1 MSLSASLQW
10 IDAPVAPHAVAD
22 AMAAALR
29 PSDLATAPPKREEAR
44 IAAQGFRALAIVVA
58 GHVALLGLGA
68 FAWRESVRAPEVFEE
83 IPVEIIVESEPARMQ
98 AALLTEPSR
107 EPNEAPTPD
116 AQSVAAPEQQTIAPP
131 PPPQA
136 AVEAPIAATPPPAP
150 TATPAEAAPDE
161 ARARAAE
168 EPAAQEK
175 AAAQR
180 RAAMDAEAL
189 AARQAQERAAMVA
202 RERSAR
208 EAKARAVQAA
218 AERAEV
224 ARERQ
229 AQAKRAAARERQAQA
244 AQERR
249 RIAART
255 PPSDSARPAAATFDA
270 AGYRSI
276 VARGVSASASRAC
289 AAGGG
294 GRVVIALLIAPSGRV
309 SRASVSSA
317 SGNSTLDSAAL
328 SAVRRAGPFPAPSN
342 RASVSVP
349 VVVVCR

>member
-10 IDAPVAPHAVAD
+10 VDAPVAPHAVAD

-29 PSDLATAPPKREEAR
+29 PGDMANAPPKRETTRGGALR
-44 IAAQGFRALAIVVA
+44 FRALAIVVI
-58 GHVALLGLGA
+58 GHVALVGLGA
-68 FAWRESVRAPEVFEE
+68 FAWRESLRAPEVFEE

-98 AALLTEPSR
+98 AAQSAEPVR
-107 EPNEAPTPD
+107 EQAEAPPPAAD
-116 AQSVAAPEQQTIAPP
+116 SEAAPEQHDTLTTTPET
-131 PPPQA
+131 
-136 AVEAPIAATPPPAP
+136 AVEAPVAAAQPAP
-150 TATPAEAAPDE
+150 AQPSTDD
-161 ARARAAE
+161 ARARAEEHAE
-168 EPAAQEK
+168 QER

-180 RAAMDAEAL
+180 RAAEAAEAL
-189 AARQAQERAAMVA
+189 AARQAQERAAMVV
-202 RERSAR
+202 RERAAR
-208 EAKARAVQAA
+208 EARARAAQAA
-218 AERAEV
+218 AERAEL
-224 ARERQ
+224 ARERR

-255 PPSDSARPAAATFDA
+255 PATAAARPAAVAFDA

-276 VARGVSASASRAC
+276 VARAVSASASRAC
-289 AAGGG
+289 SAGGG
-294 GRVVIALLIAPSGRV
+294 GRVVVALLIAPSGRV

-317 SGNSTLDSAAL
+317 SGNATLDSAAL

>member
-10 IDAPVAPHAVAD
+10 VDAPVAPHAVAD

-29 PSDLATAPPKREEAR
+29 PGDMANAPPKRETTR
-44 IAAQGFRALAIVVA
+44 GGAQRFRALAIVVI
-58 GHVALLGLGA
+58 GHVALVGLGA
-68 FAWRESVRAPEVFEE
+68 FAWRESLRAPEVFEE
-83 IPVEIIVESEPARMQ
+83 IPVEIIVESAPARMQ
-98 AALLTEPSR
+98 AAQSVEPVL
-107 EPNEAPTPD
+107 EQAEAPPP
-116 AQSVAAPEQQTIAPP
+116 AAVSEAAPEQHDTLTTPLE
-131 PPPQA
+131 A
-136 AVEAPIAATPPPAP
+136 AVETPSAAAAQPAP
-150 TATPAEAAPDE
+150 DQSSTDD
-161 ARARAAE
+161 ARARAEEHAE
-168 EPAAQEK
+168 QER

-180 RAAMDAEAL
+180 RAAEAAEAL
-189 AARQAQERAAMVA
+189 ATRQTQERAALVV
-202 RERSAR
+202 RERAAR
-208 EAKARAVQAA
+208 EAKARAAQAA
-218 AERAEV
+218 AERAEL
-224 ARERQ
+224 ARERR

-255 PPSDSARPAAATFDA
+255 PATAAARPAAVAFDA

-276 VARGVSASASRAC
+276 VARAVSASASRAC
-289 AAGGG
+289 SAGGG
-294 GRVVIALLIAPSGRV
+294 GRVVVALLIAPSGRV

-317 SGNSTLDSAAL
+317 SGNATLDSAAL